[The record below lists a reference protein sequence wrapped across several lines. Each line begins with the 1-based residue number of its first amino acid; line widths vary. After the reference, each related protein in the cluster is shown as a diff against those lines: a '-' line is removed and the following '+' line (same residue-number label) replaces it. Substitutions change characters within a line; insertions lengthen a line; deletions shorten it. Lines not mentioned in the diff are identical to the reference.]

1 MIISQKIFSVFTV
14 FNNDYKKSLYVF
26 LLAAFLVSCGS
37 STGTVNESTSVNNG
51 QRVGKV
57 TMFPA
62 GFFDSGYIE
71 NYVITGTDDNGR
83 QYTGTYE
90 VLTGAREVFYGVTAI
105 PVAST
110 LSYTTIINGVQ
121 ALPITIVLTQYYSA
135 DLPHQYLGNVNNK
148 TSLVLTLQGAANNI
162 PTTVAS
168 NASGS
173 LSNLIGS
180 DSSLETIDW
189 SVSPAV
195 NNTYNLVYA
204 YNDTDGAGGLI
215 NNEIHT
221 FVVNADGKRLSWKMV
236 SKIPSL
242 NSTLRFSGDRQ

>member
-1 MIISQKIFSVFTV
+1 MIISQKIFSAFTV
-14 FNNDYKKSLYVF
+14 FNNNHRKNLCVF
-26 LLAAFLVSCGS
+26 LLTVFLVSCGS
-37 STGTVNESTSVNNG
+37 STGTTNVSASVNNG
-51 QRVGKV
+51 QRVEKV
-57 TMFPA
+57 TMFPT
-62 GFFDSGYIE
+62 GYFDPGYTE
-71 NYVITGTDDNGR
+71 NYVITGTDDSGH

-90 VLTGAREVFYGVTAI
+90 VLTGVSDVFYGVPAI

-121 ALPITIVLTQYYSA
+121 VSPIIIILTQYYSA
-135 DLPHQYLGNVNNK
+135 DLPRQYLGNVNNK
-148 TSLVLTLQGAANNI
+148 TSLVLTLQGATSDI
-162 PTTVAS
+162 PAVVTS
-168 NASGS
+168 NSSGS
-173 LSNLIGS
+173 LANLIGS

-204 YNDTDGAGGLI
+204 YNDTDSAGGLI

-236 SKIPSL
+236 SEIPSL
-242 NSTLRFSGDRQ
+242 NSTLWFSGDRQ